1 MANRVGCQLPMS
13 VDETSFFCRAPVVKK
28 KRRPMADITQTFRTK
43 EAKKEQ
49 ASEEMT
55 IHDIADKYAKVFTE
69 SSRTLKVLEDFK
81 AAVVGST
88 MFDEEDAKA
97 VQKEIDALD
106 NQEMQKYQALN
117 NGRLELLKKYDEL
130 LGMKKNFP
138 KMNRFFVKKQQ
149 QIIGIVQQLG
159 NNS

>member
-1 MANRVGCQLPMS
+1 
-13 VDETSFFCRAPVVKK
+13 
-28 KRRPMADITQTFRTK
+28 MADITQSFRNK
-43 EAKKEQ
+43 ETHSKKEQ

-97 VQKEIDALD
+97 VQKEIDTLD

-159 NNS
+159 NGS